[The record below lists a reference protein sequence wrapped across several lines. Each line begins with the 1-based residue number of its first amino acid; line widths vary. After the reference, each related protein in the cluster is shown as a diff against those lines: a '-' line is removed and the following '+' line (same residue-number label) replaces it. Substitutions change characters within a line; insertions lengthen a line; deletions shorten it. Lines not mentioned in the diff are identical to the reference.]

1 MYHILANHCREIF
14 NCSPCTFHPTTW
26 ILYDTRQ
33 LFMLGKSKNGKLEE
47 PIDRRCIEKTVNAMI
62 SVGAAL
68 DDATALAPT
77 LAVDDKCTQDF

>member
-1 MYHILANHCREIF
+1 
-14 NCSPCTFHPTTW
+14 
-26 ILYDTRQ
+26 
-33 LFMLGKSKNGKLEE
+33 MLGKSKNGKLEE